1 MNTIIL
7 YAILYLPTI
16 LVVATLEV
24 RRALQLRKLRS
35 ESQTSLER
43 CIAGLDK
50 IIEDHRQW
58 EEQHMCKHCG
68 HVHFFPPCGPVVSS
82 VKETFVDRPLYAL
95 AE

>member
-1 MNTIIL
+1 MLNIFI
-7 YAILYLPTI
+7 YAACYLSTLAMI
-16 LVVATLEV
+16 VVSVV
-24 RRALQLRKLRS
+24 RTRKLQR
-35 ESQTSLER
+35 EAQASLEQ

-50 IIEDHRQW
+50 IIENHRQW

-82 VKETFVDRPLYAL
+82 VKETFVDRPSYAL